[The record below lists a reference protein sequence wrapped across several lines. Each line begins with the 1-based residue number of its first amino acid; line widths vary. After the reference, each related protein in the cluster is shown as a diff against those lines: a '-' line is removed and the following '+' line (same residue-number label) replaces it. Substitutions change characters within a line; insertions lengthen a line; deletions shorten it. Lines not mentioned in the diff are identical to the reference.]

1 MSRTMHLEVVS
12 NEEQLYSDQASF
24 IVVPTL
30 LGELGIYPG
39 HTPIM
44 SLLKPG
50 VLRIQSQDG
59 KNEQLLAISGG
70 LLEVRQDSVIVL
82 SDVAIRSQALDRE
95 RANLAKK
102 NAEERLR
109 NAGDSHQAKV
119 NVEAAL
125 AAAIAQLKALEYI
138 KLHQKN

>member
-12 NEEQLYSDQASF
+12 NEEQLYSGQASF

-39 HTPIM
+39 HTLIM

-59 KNEQLLAISGG
+59 KDEQLLAISGG

-82 SDVAIRSQALDRE
+82 SDVAVRSQALDKE
-95 RANLAKK
+95 RADLAKK
-102 NAEERLR
+102 NAEEWLK
-109 NAGDSHQAKV
+109 NVGDSHQAKV
-119 NVEAAL
+119 KAEAAL

>member
-12 NEEQLYSDQASF
+12 NEEQIYSDQASF

-30 LGELGIYPG
+30 LGELGIYPR

-50 VLRIQSQDG
+50 VLRIQQGS

-70 LLEVRQDSVIVL
+70 LLEVRQDLVIVL
-82 SDVAIRSQALDRE
+82 ADVAIRSQALDKE
-95 RANLAKK
+95 RADLAKK
-102 NAEERLR
+102 NAEEQLK
-109 NAGDSHQAKV
+109 NVGNSHQAKV
-119 NVEAAL
+119 KAEAAL

>member
-1 MSRTMHLEVVS
+1 M
-12 NEEQLYSDQASF
+12 
-24 IVVPTL
+24 VPTL

-119 NVEAAL
+119 KAEAAL